1 MVSPIYGV
9 KFEKSGYAV
18 VLRERPDLGTD
29 ELDQTESGRPFR
41 EHPELYLVGFNV
53 PEMVDL
59 GSSQLPGIWQYLFVS
74 DEPRYDWLDHALAR
88 SAGLSSGS
96 DKAYAELALRQAS
109 HVSQRE
115 PRIYNAP
122 GGGVVIESQTR
133 DGILTLLIEDPIGVI
148 VRTADE
154 FRVSAEFDITPHS
167 INELLARYVSELRLL
182 LSSQVQ

>member
-1 MVSPIYGV
+1 MSSPIYGV

-29 ELDQTESGRPFR
+29 ELDHTESGRPFR

-53 PEMVDL
+53 PELVDL
-59 GSSQLPGIWQYLFVS
+59 GSLQPRGIWQFLFVS
-74 DEPRYDWLDHALAR
+74 DEPRYDWLDHALAKA
-88 SAGLSSGS
+88 AGLSSGP

-109 HVSQRE
+109 HVSQRK
-115 PRIYNAP
+115 PRVYNAP
-122 GGGVVIESQTR
+122 EGGVVIESQTK

-148 VRTADE
+148 VRTADD
-154 FRVSAEFDITPHS
+154 FRVSAEFNITPHS

-182 LSSQVQ
+182 LSARGQ

>member
-9 KFEKSGYAV
+9 EFEKSGYAV
-18 VLRERPDLGTD
+18 VLRE
-29 ELDQTESGRPFR
+29 QFESGHPFR
-41 EHPELYLVGFNV
+41 EHPELYLVGFDV
-53 PEMVDL
+53 PELVDL
-59 GSSQLPGIWQYLFVS
+59 GSLELQGIWQFLFVS
-74 DEPRYDWLDHALAR
+74 DDPRYDWLDHALAKT
-88 SAGLSSGS
+88 AGLSSGP
-96 DKAYAELALRQAS
+96 DQAYAELALRQAS

-154 FRVSAEFDITPHS
+154 FRVSAEFNITPHS

-182 LSSQVQ
+182 LPAQGQ

>member
-41 EHPELYLVGFNV
+41 EHPELYLVGFDV

-59 GSSQLPGIWQYLFVS
+59 GSLQLPGIWQYLFVS

-109 HVSQRE
+109 HVAQRE

-154 FRVSAEFDITPHS
+154 FRVSAEFHITPHS

-182 LSSQVQ
+182 LSAQGQ

>member
-18 VLRERPDLGTD
+18 VLGERPDLGTD
-29 ELDQTESGRPFR
+29 ELDYTESGRPFR
-41 EHPELYLVGFNV
+41 EHPELYLLGFDV
-53 PEMVDL
+53 PELVDL
-59 GSSQLPGIWQYLFVS
+59 GSLQLPGIWQFLFVS
-74 DEPRYDWLDHALAR
+74 DEPRYDWLDHALAKA
-88 SAGLSSGS
+88 AGLSSGS

-115 PRIYNAP
+115 PRICNAP

-133 DGILTLLIEDPIGVI
+133 DGILTLLIEGPIGVI

-154 FRVSAEFDITPHS
+154 FRVSAEFNITSHS

-182 LSSQVQ
+182 LSAEGQ